1 MIEGSAGV
9 QRAILETYARV
20 TKALWPRLHARVA
33 ERAREWPRRSEDE
46 LRLELEGYVADLSGP
61 HSPFGLFWKLGRNA
75 AAGVPP
81 RPADRLT
88 YQGANANFVVAAGVS
103 RLEDLL
109 GCDDFDPRFAW
120 GAQAARFVADDRR
133 VMNSQELIG
142 YIERRVVNGAESWN
156 RVSKTAI
163 TAADGLVYGVLGMYE
178 TLDPEEGRKAYWE
191 QVTKEDAV
199 A

>member
-1 MIEGSAGV
+1 MTDGSTRV
-9 QRAILETYARV
+9 TRAILETYARL
-20 TKALWPRLHARVA
+20 TTALWPALHPTLA
-33 ERAREWPRRSEDE
+33 ERAREWPRRPEAE
-46 LRLELEGYVADLSGP
+46 LHRELEGYVAELSRPGC
-61 HSPFGLFWKLGRNA
+61 SFGLFWKLGRNA
-75 AAGVPP
+75 AEGVAP
-81 RPADRLT
+81 RLADRLT
-88 YQGANANFVVAAGVS
+88 YQGANANFVAAAGVS

-133 VMNSQELIG
+133 VMKSQELID

-156 RVSKTAI
+156 RVGKIAI
-163 TAADGLVYGVLGMYE
+163 TGADGSVYGVMGMYE
-178 TLDPEEGRKAYWE
+178 PLDPDEGRKAYWE